1 MTTKTL
7 RKGLNAK
14 GIKDYYML
22 GMNGSF
28 AHYGKQIQ
36 VHTCIGMEKNEYET
50 DYYIC
55 CPTLNKDYP
64 YDGTLTCLQAILTM
78 IELEL
83 DQAE

>member
-1 MTTKTL
+1 MTVRTL

-36 VHTCIGMEKNEYET
+36 VHTCIGMEKNEYDT
-50 DYYIC
+50 DY
-55 CPTLNKDYP
+55 
-64 YDGTLTCLQAILTM
+64 
-78 IELEL
+78 
-83 DQAE
+83 